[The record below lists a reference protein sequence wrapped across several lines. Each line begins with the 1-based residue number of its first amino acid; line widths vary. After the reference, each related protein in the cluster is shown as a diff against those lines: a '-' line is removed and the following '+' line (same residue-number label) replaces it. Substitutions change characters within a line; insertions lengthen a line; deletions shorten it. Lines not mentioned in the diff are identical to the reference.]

1 MNLLLVGIFVGLFFL
16 RATAPRAVRVNW
28 AVGWLSLGIVGNVIL
43 SGYEP
48 AKIETPLGALNAV
61 WCWAFF
67 LLALVEG
74 FLAVERK
81 YVKWK
86 TFQYLLAFFAMYIL
100 NIFNLIR
107 SGSPFTF
114 SNLYLIVFFM
124 LIIFLGPT
132 IENLDGLRIAGVISM
147 LFVYYLLITNYNP
160 IVTNELTGRPI
171 PGVSAPEYRNF
182 MWGLFGLEDRYH
194 GPFGHPNQLGIFSA
208 FFATILATSNKLF
221 FRVCAIGFI
230 VLTFCAASR
239 TSMIVAIVG
248 ICLVWNRSIWA
259 LSVRNRTRFLAY
271 FVIILMSAIPLA
283 AVNYGTGRGNKF
295 SESFSTYPINLF
307 YGTPSFYIENT
318 FLNNLFGIG
327 VLGFLIIVYLQFAPI
342 KMYWRLNSPAARI
355 CIPMSI
361 QLAIASM
368 AESVVFG
375 SVLNSGV
382 LYLLVLIS
390 TVNSFT
396 LNKKE
401 IINET
406 RQ

>member
-1 MNLLLVGIFVGLFFL
+1 MNLLLVGIFGGVLFL

-43 SGYEP
+43 WGYKP
-48 AKIETPLGALNAV
+48 AQIETPFGALNAV

-67 LLALVEG
+67 VLALVEG
-74 FLAVERK
+74 FLAVERE
-81 YVKWK
+81 YVKRK
-86 TFQYLLAFFAMYIL
+86 TFQYVLVFFAMYIL
-100 NIFNLIR
+100 NILNMIR
-107 SGSPFTF
+107 SGLPFTF

-147 LFVYYLLITNYNP
+147 FFIYYLLITNYNS
-160 IVTNELTGRPI
+160 IAINELTGRPI
-171 PGVSAPEYRNF
+171 SGVSGPEYRNF
-182 MWGLFGLEDRYH
+182 MWNLLGLEDRYR

-239 TSMIVAIVG
+239 TSMIVSIVG
-248 ICLVWNRSIWA
+248 VCLVWNSSIWA
-259 LSVRNRTRFLAY
+259 LSARNRTRFLTY
-271 FVIILMSAIPLA
+271 FVIILMSTIPLI
-283 AVNYGTGRGNKF
+283 VSNFGTGRSTKF
-295 SESFSTYPINLF
+295 LESFSKYPINLF
-307 YGTPSFYIENT
+307 YGTPSFYVENT

-327 VLGFLIIVYLQFAPI
+327 VLGFLIVVYLQFAPI
-342 KMYWRLNSPAARI
+342 KIYWRLSSPAARI

-368 AESVVFG
+368 GESVVFG

-390 TVNSFT
+390 TVNSVT

-401 IINET
+401 IINER